1 MPIVTGLFEDEEGAK
16 RAVQYLENIGVDRRI
31 IKVKT
36 YDHGSEENAGHTP
49 ENIDKGGIEQGLI
62 VRADVSHKHL
72 VRASEAFLNLARKK
86 QP

>member
-36 YDHGSEENAGHTP
+36 YDQGSEENAGHTP
-49 ENIDKGGIEQGLI
+49 GKC
-62 VRADVSHKHL
+62 
-72 VRASEAFLNLARKK
+72 
-86 QP
+86 